1 MVRNRHSLKLATDYR
16 AAERFAPRSSPYP
29 AGPRAV
35 VSGVTTDR
43 NRQHRRPTMF
53 DRFAESA
60 SEFASH
66 ATFFIGCALVV
77 LLWLPSY
84 FLFGSLNT
92 WQLIINTL
100 TTIITFLLVALL
112 QNSQRRSEQAVQVK
126 LDALADG
133 LADLMVAVGADG
145 NDKLERD
152 VRDLRDSVGL
162 EQTGE

>member
-1 MVRNRHSLKLATDYR
+1 MYWPRLTRPFPARIRHRKGCV
-16 AAERFAPRSSPYP
+16 ERL
-29 AGPRAV
+29 V
-35 VSGVTTDR
+35 VQRRGR
-43 NRQHRRPTMF
+43 GGQHRLSVF

-66 ATFFIGCALVV
+66 AVFFIGCTLIV

-84 FLFGSLNT
+84 FVFRNLNT

-112 QNSQRRSEQAVQVK
+112 QNSQRRSEQAIQHK

-133 LADLMVAVGADG
+133 LADLMSAVGG
-145 NDKLERD
+145 NGDDEAGLEHD
-152 VRDLRDSVGL
+152 VGELRAAVGL
-162 EQTGE
+162 EKPVS